1 VATVLI
7 ALVVPLA
14 GCSGGSGDEGGGR
27 SSATTAAPAGSD
39 AATTTVDT
47 TFSGEGSDTFCQQIR
62 TYAESQRRL
71 GGAANADVRAVYSD
85 AARAVNESAA
95 IAPSEIKR
103 DVEVVA
109 EAFTTLVREL
119 EAVNYE
125 ITRIPPAVALRF
137 MSAELQ
143 SATTRVE
150 AYARNVCGAG
160 G

>member
-1 VATVLI
+1 MTL
-7 ALVVPLA
+7 PLA
-14 GCSGGSGDEGGGR
+14 ACSGGSDDDGADR
-27 SSATTAAPAGSD
+27 SSVTTAAAAGGD
-39 AATTTVDT
+39 AAATTVDT
-47 TFSGEGSDTFCQQIR
+47 RFSGEGSDAFCQQIR
-62 TYAESQRRL
+62 AYAEGQRRL
-71 GGAANADVRAVYSD
+71 GGGANVDVRAVYSD
-85 AARAVNESAA
+85 AARAVSESAV

-125 ITRIPPAVALRF
+125 ITRIPPAAALRF
-137 MSAELQ
+137 MSPELE